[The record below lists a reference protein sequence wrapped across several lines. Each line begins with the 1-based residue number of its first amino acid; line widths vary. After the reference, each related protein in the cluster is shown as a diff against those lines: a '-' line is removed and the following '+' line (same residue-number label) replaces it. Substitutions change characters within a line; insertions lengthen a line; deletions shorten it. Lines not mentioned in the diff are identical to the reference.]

1 MILLIV
7 TFRYNINTSSNINN
21 IDSKFAAEMCYD
33 MQIEKQ
39 TMGTAVA
46 SINTRDI
53 MFPDEHHNKYPVIDF
68 LEEYRIDAKPFVN
81 RPFFVESVAW
91 SNQAAYSVLKPNT
104 KRLPR
109 DVFTSNKSLETA
121 LKLGAY
127 FRSDLSLN
135 ISIAGTIS
143 HAGTLLVGIL
153 PPFPG
158 EFLNSR
164 FLINSIMSGPHCFL
178 SANEATSCVL
188 HVPWYCNSDVASL
201 DINPTFPISSP
212 AISDAA
218 EPGDFGT
225 LVMYVLNPLSFSD
238 GASTTLNITV
248 EACFSSLDIFVPCP
262 KYLSGNYTT
271 QSLGGTL
278 TQLCLES
285 CDLNLIQDPYI
296 VQGLQ
301 SIATAAIDAS
311 TSYTKKMVGDAIDV
325 LRTGITYYTGLHNP
339 NVPLINNRMITTRR
353 NFPNNTTG
361 EQFFEKLDPYPEI
374 DRIVDRPIFNT
385 DVDEMS
391 IKHILSKPQYLGTC
405 NVDVLD
411 NVGTLKWA
419 RPISP
424 FQGGL
429 AGGAR
434 RSANNLELFHGISR
448 AWRGSLKIHIQSVMN
463 NKQQVKLRLLQLYNP
478 PAEMMRATPVYADLL
493 SAPSHLLEFTGGG
506 QIQTIDLPYLCRN
519 QLTPCS
525 PDMSTEAL
533 FHGMYYIYVAQP
545 LVISSDSPTTASFNI
560 YMSGGDDLT
569 FHGYAT
575 ETHAMSPFVVPYPP
589 SKSSKHLETILS
601 ELKEQAPSAQDFTT
615 QGLTVMNEPQ
625 KDPVLESYS
634 TSINLDTSHQER
646 LFSPIDIRPIIRRMY
661 QMETVSL
668 QPGPN
673 VVNLNKLLGEELS
686 GSDQASFTHTT
697 QLIAAM
703 YYGKSAG
710 LKIKLKAKADLDDE
724 DFQVMFAPPQINVDT
739 SNSTFRN
746 SVVIP
751 NQYLSPDVNA
761 GSYPFPLIEMS
772 QYSNGGSRMYEFVI
786 PNNSFYKFIGG
797 PQKYAST
804 PATLAIADFGSL
816 IIWSQRSV
824 TTTLYSGFTDESRFG
839 FHCMAPIFSP
849 YTIDDKSVT
858 AYKGSTED
866 GPTEAPRMKPNPF
879 LYYTR

>member
-1 MILLIV
+1 VILLIV
-7 TFRYNINTSSNINN
+7 TFRYNINTSNNINN
-21 IDSKFAAEMCYD
+21 TDNKFASEMCYD

-53 MFPDEHHNKYPVIDF
+53 TIPEEHHNKYPVIDF

-81 RPFFVESVAW
+81 RPFFVESVPW
-91 SNQAAYSVLKPNT
+91 SNQAAYRFLSPNT

-127 FRSDLSLN
+127 FRSDLSLS

-158 EFLNSR
+158 KFINDR
-164 FLINSIMSGPHCFL
+164 PYLINSIMSGPHCFL

-201 DINPTFPISSP
+201 DINPVAPITSP
-212 AISDAA
+212 AVSDAA

-225 LVMYVLNPLSFSD
+225 LAMFVLNPLSFSD
-238 GASTTLNITV
+238 GASTTLNVTI
-248 EACFSSLDIFVPCP
+248 EACFSSLDIFVPSP
-262 KYLSGNYTT
+262 KFLSVNYTT
-271 QSLGGTL
+271 QGLGATL

-285 CDLNLIQDPYI
+285 CERDLIQDPYI

-325 LRTGITYYTGLHNP
+325 LRTGIAYYTGLHNP

-405 NVDVLD
+405 NVDVSD

-429 AGGAR
+429 AGIAQYR
-434 RSANNLELFHGISR
+434 RSANNLELFHDISR

-478 PAEMMRATPVYADLL
+478 PAEMLKGTPVYADLL

-545 LVISSDSPTTASFNI
+545 LVISSDSPTSVSFNI

-575 ETHAMSPFVVPYPP
+575 ETHVMSPFVVPYL
-589 SKSSKHLETILS
+589 SSKNSEHLETILS
-601 ELKEQAPSAQDFTT
+601 KLQTQTPSAQDFTT

-646 LFSPIDIRPIIRRMY
+646 IFSPIDIRPSIRRMY
-661 QMETVSL
+661 QMESIAL
-668 QPGPN
+668 QSGPN
-673 VVNLNKLLGEELS
+673 VFKLNKLLGEEIT
-686 GSDQASFTHTT
+686 GSITQTP
-697 QLIAAM
+697 QLIAGM

-710 LKIKLKAKADLDDE
+710 LKIKLKVRANLDDE
-724 DFQVMFAPPQINVDT
+724 DLMVMFAPPQINVDT
-739 SNSTFRN
+739 STNTFRN
-746 SVVIP
+746 SLVSP
-751 NQYLSPDVNA
+751 NHSLGTIISA
-761 GSYPFPLIEMS
+761 GGYPFPLIEMS

-797 PQKYAST
+797 PQKYATT
-804 PATLAIADFGSL
+804 PVTLGIADFGSL
-816 IIWSQRSV
+816 IIWSRSDV
-824 TTTLYSGFTDESRFG
+824 TATLYSGFTDESRFG
-839 FHCMAPIFSP
+839 FHCIAPLFSP
-849 YTIDDKSVT
+849 YTLDNESVT

-866 GPTEAPRMKPNPF
+866 GPIQAPRLVPNPF